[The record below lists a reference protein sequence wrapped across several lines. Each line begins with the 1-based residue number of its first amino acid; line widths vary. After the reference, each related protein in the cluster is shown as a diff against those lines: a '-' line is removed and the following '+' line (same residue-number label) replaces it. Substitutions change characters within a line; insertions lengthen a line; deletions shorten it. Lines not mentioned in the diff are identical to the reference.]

1 MAAKNATSLAQLPIS
16 GGEEIRSKFWSLLLQ
31 DPSYHSAFLEASG
44 DVKRFDSVV
53 SYLPN
58 STFPLIEIK
67 FESKTKE
74 AFFSPGPTKS
84 TLLGLSSS
92 EKRQVRSE
100 F

>member
-1 MAAKNATSLAQLPIS
+1 MAAKNETSLAQLPTS
-16 GGEEIRSKFWSLLLQ
+16 GSDEIRSKLWSLLLQ

-44 DVKRFDSVV
+44 DVKRFDSLV

-58 STFPLIEIK
+58 STFPLVEIK

-84 TLLGLSSS
+84 TLLGLSSN
-92 EKRQVRSE
+92 EKREARSK